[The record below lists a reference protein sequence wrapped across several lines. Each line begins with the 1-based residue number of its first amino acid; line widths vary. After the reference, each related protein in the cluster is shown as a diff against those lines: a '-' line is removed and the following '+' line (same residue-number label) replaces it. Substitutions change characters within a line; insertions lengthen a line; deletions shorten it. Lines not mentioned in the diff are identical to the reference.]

1 MLSGQEVRMC
11 THTRAAGH
19 TRAFVFSASLSVIVL
34 LLSSV
39 PARADDAVME
49 WNQIALAATVTAGQG
64 PLPQIRTMAIV
75 QVSVHD
81 AVNAITCDYRT
92 YLPIHC
98 GWWGSPDAAA
108 IAAAHRALVGLLPA
122 QAPALGQA
130 RAASL
135 AAHGLTERSP
145 GVAFGEAVAAV
156 ILAIRANDGAAQAQV
171 PYTAPGA
178 GTPGVWV
185 AVGTA
190 APATPDWGKVKP
202 WVVRDLWP
210 FQPAGPPPLH
220 SRRYARDYNEVK
232 EVGAL
237 TSPSRTDEQTNI
249 ARFWLASPS
258 VIWNGVARQ
267 AIQAHGL
274 NPSAT
279 ARTFALLYLTAAD
292 ASIVCWDTKYTV
304 NFWRPITAIQRGD
317 ADDNEHT
324 EPDPAWAPLV
334 PTPQHPEYMSG
345 HSTNSAAM
353 ATVLILLFGDRSDT
367 PIVATSPT
375 NPGFERHWA
384 TFTEGVEEVMD
395 ARVYAG
401 IHFRSANEDG
411 AQAGRKLARFV
422 VHDTLRDRT
431 R

>member
-1 MLSGQEVRMC
+1 MVPMC

-19 TRAFVFSASLSVIVL
+19 TRAFVLIAALPLIVFLTSA
-34 LLSSV
+34 

-64 PLPQIRTMAIV
+64 PVPQIRTMAIV

-98 GWWGSPDAAA
+98 GWWGSPEAAA
-108 IAAAHRALVGLLPA
+108 IGAAHRALAGLLPA
-122 QAPALGQA
+122 QAAALAQA
-130 RAASL
+130 RATSL
-135 AAHGLTERSP
+135 AAHGLSDRSP

-171 PYTAPGA
+171 PYSAPGA

-185 AVGTA
+185 PVGPA
-190 APATPDWGKVKP
+190 APVTPGWGKVRP

-232 EVGAL
+232 EIGAL

-249 ARFWLASPS
+249 ARFWLAPPS
-258 VIWNGVARQ
+258 VIWNGIARQ
-267 AIQAHGL
+267 AIQAEGL
-274 NPSAT
+274 NLSAA
-279 ARTFALLYLTAAD
+279 ARSFALLYLAAAD

-317 ADDNEHT
+317 TDDNERT
-324 EPDPAWAPLV
+324 EADPIWAPLF
-334 PTPQHPEYMSG
+334 PTPQHPDYMSG
-345 HSTNSAAM
+345 HSINSGAM
-353 ATVLILLFGDRSDT
+353 ATVLILLFGDKSDA

-395 ARVYAG
+395 ARVYSG

-411 AQAGRKLARFV
+411 AQAGRKVARFIV
-422 VHDTLRDRT
+422 NNALRDRS